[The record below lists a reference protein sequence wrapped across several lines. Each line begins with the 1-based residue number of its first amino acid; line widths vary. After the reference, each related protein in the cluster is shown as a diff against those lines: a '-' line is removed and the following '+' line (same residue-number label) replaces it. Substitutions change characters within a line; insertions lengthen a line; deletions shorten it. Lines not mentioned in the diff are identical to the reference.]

1 MYIWDIICMKTI
13 KCDSQETYRN
23 KKTNMLY
30 ATKEDAQH
38 DVNNPNTDTKQ
49 EDIVCD
55 VKIIV
60 PQEALSLVG
69 KTKDEN

>member
-1 MYIWDIICMKTI
+1 MKTI
-13 KCDSQETYRN
+13 QCESQETYRN
-23 KKTNMLY
+23 KKTNMVY
-30 ATKEDAQH
+30 ATKKDADH

-55 VKIIV
+55 VNIIV
-60 PQEALSLVG
+60 PPEALSLVS